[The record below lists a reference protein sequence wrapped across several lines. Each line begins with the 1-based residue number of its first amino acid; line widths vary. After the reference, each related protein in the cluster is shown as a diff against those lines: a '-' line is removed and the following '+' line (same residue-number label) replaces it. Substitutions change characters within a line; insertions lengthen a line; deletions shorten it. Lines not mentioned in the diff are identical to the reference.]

1 MFNQGTVL
9 YISPF
14 YFKNGNTSKNK
25 YFIILKVI
33 DNELVIASLPTR
45 SNKAPGLIQVE
56 HGCNNDAERCFN
68 CYVFQANRVITDN
81 GFSFPL
87 NTYIYGNEVE
97 DYTLTVLQS
106 NYQIEGVDYEIM
118 GTLTMQEYSDLCTCL
133 RQSTSIRRGIKKH
146 L

>member
-1 MFNQGTVL
+1 MFKEGIVL

-33 DNELVIASLPTR
+33 DNEIVIASLPTR
-45 SNKAPGLIQVE
+45 SNKAPALIQVE
-56 HGCNNDAERCFN
+56 HGCNNDPERCFN
-68 CYVFQANRVITDN
+68 CYVFQESRVITDS
-81 GFSFPL
+81 GFSFAM

-97 DYTLTVLQS
+97 DYILQTLES
-106 NYQIEGVDYEIM
+106 NYQIEGVDYEIL
-118 GTLTMQEYSDLCTCL
+118 GSLTKQEYTHLCACL
-133 RQSTSIRRGIKKH
+133 KQSTSIRRGIKKY

>member
-1 MFNQGTVL
+1 MFNEGIVW

-33 DNELVIASLPTR
+33 ENQLVIASLPTR
-45 SNKAPGLIQVE
+45 SNKAPTLIKVE
-56 HGCNNDAERCFN
+56 HGCNNDPERCFN
-68 CYVFQANRVITDN
+68 CYVFHQDKVITDT
-81 GFSFPL
+81 GFSFSM

-97 DYTLTVLQS
+97 DYTLQILQS
-106 NYQIEGVDYEIM
+106 NYQIEGVDYEVL
-118 GTLTMQEYSDLCTCL
+118 GLLTKQEYLDLCACL
-133 RQSTSIRRGIKKH
+133 KQSTSIRRGIKKY